1 MEINVNI
8 TLSASPAL
16 LAALASLAGAAVQA
30 APAQPQEPTKP
41 AKKAASKPAEPKPA
55 PAQVE
60 DKKEEPGVEEQPK
73 EEPKREEQKNPMT
86 LMTFCDVVR
95 PFNQVLGPDKMR
107 ELIAEF
113 GGERLLK
120 TVPEDR
126 WPEFID
132 RAKELAEGGAA

>member
-8 TLSASPAL
+8 TLSASSAL

-30 APAQPQEPTKP
+30 APAQPQEPAKP
-41 AKKAASKPAEPKPA
+41 ARKQTVKNEPKPA
-55 PAQVE
+55 PAQAE

-95 PFNQVLGPDKMR
+95 PFNQVVGPDKMR

-120 TVPEDR
+120 TVPKDR